1 LAVRLLWLLPKA
13 APALLRH
20 MVAYIDLV
28 SVDLA
33 RAQRELWAE
42 LVVSAIA
49 AICSLFAVLMGCL
62 AVVAYTWDT
71 PYRVTAI
78 AWMGG
83 GFLLAAIVAAVYR
96 LKAVRAK
103 SEFLGS
109 VRREWHADRVLIER
123 ILSSDQD

>member
-1 LAVRLLWLLPKA
+1 MRLLWLLPKA

-20 MVAYIDLV
+20 LVAYVDLV

-33 RAQRELWAE
+33 RAQQEFMAE
-42 LVVSAIA
+42 LVISAIT
-49 AICSLFAVLMGCL
+49 AICTLFAALMGCI

-71 PYRVTAI
+71 PYRMTAI

-83 GFLLAAIVAAVYR
+83 GFLVAAVVAALYR
-96 LKAVRAK
+96 MKALRAK

-109 VRREWHADRVLIER
+109 VRREWHADRVLLER